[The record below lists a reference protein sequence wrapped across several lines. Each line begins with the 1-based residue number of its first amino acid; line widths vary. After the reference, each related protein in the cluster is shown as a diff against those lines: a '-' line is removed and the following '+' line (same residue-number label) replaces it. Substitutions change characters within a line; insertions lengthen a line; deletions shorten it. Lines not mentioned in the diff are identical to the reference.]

1 MYKSESFK
9 KVMELETA
17 INNANDCIVYFYQSG
32 NLEEVKTYEA
42 IVKKLYKQLAIAK
55 KAHQQSSDELVYSC

>member
-1 MYKSESFK
+1 MFKSKTFK
-9 KVMELETA
+9 KIIELETA
-17 INNANDCIVYFYQSG
+17 IINANDCIEYFYQSG